1 MMIDIIV
8 VERRAAEHGAVIL
21 VMQLQFAD
29 DAEAIMDQRTLLEVA
44 IAVIGVD
51 RLRQT
56 LAFEAEDLRGLAGC
70 RCRRHAVPVRDRTSV
85 VSGKSVSVRV
95 DLGGRRIIKKK

>member
-1 MMIDIIV
+1 MMIDIV
-8 VERRAAEHGAVIL
+8 VDRRAAEHGAVIL

-29 DAEAIMDQRTLLEVA
+29 DAAAIMDQRTILEVA

-56 LAFEAEDLRGLAGC
+56 LAFEAEHPRGLAW
-70 RCRRHAVPVRDRTSV
+70 RRWRRHAVQTRPDLLARRT
-85 VSGKSVSVRV
+85 
-95 DLGGRRIIKKK
+95 DQRRIGANGHTSGREHG